1 MDLDALIVYRAGS
14 FVPYGDCKVGILS
27 HGLNYGTGCFEGIR
41 GYWNEKAGQLY
52 FFRLL
57 EHYERLAASAKL
69 LLMALPESPEAL
81 CARTAELARRNNFRQ
96 HVYVRPLAYKNAEE
110 IGVRL
115 HNVTHE
121 FTITAVPHKAYFD
134 ASEGLRACISS
145 WRRIDDNVAPA
156 RAKLTGVYVN
166 SALAKTEAV
175 SNGFDEAIM
184 LNSEGHVAE
193 GSAQNIFIVRGG
205 VVMTPPVS
213 DGILEGIT
221 RRTIIELCQSEMDT
235 EVVERSIDRSELYV
249 ADEVFLAGTAVEVA
263 PVVEVD
269 RRLVGPGKVGPKAA
283 ALREL
288 YHRAT
293 LGELPGH
300 RHWLTPTYDVAGSA
314 KIHPAERAAAS

>member
-1 MDLDALIVYRAGS
+1 MDLDKILIYRGGK
-14 FVPYGDCKVGILS
+14 FVAYGDSKIGLLT

-41 GYWNEKAGQLY
+41 GYWNETAGELY

-69 LLMALPESPEAL
+69 LLIDLPESPEVL

-96 HVYVRPLAYKNAEE
+96 HLYVRPLAYKSAEE

-115 HNVTHE
+115 HKVSDD

-134 ASEGLRACISS
+134 ASEGLHACISS

-175 SNGFDEAIM
+175 TNGFDEAIM

-193 GSAQNIFIVRGG
+193 GSAQNIFVVRNGTI
-205 VVMTPPVS
+205 MTPPVS

-221 RRTIIELCQSEMDT
+221 RRTIIDLCQ
-235 EVVERSIDRSELYV
+235 
-249 ADEVFLAGTAVEVA
+249 
-263 PVVEVD
+263 
-269 RRLVGPGKVGPKAA
+269 
-283 ALREL
+283 REL
-288 YHRAT
+288 KT
-293 LGELPGH
+293 E
-300 RHWLTPTYDVAGSA
+300 
-314 KIHPAERAAAS
+314 